1 VHPTGVSTPMA
12 DGLGGLEALIGR
24 DPNLG
29 PIYMNTLPIESLDA
43 REISNA
49 VLFLASDESR
59 YVTGLEFTVD
69 AGNTI
74 RLRGDRL
81 PWSAIHDPGG
91 LSADTTKNPP

>member
-1 VHPTGVSTPMA
+1 
-12 DGLGGLEALIGR
+12 
-24 DPNLG
+24 
-29 PIYMNTLPIESLDA
+29 MNTLPIESLDA

-74 RLRGDRL
+74 RLRGDHLAPAACSLFAR
-81 PWSAIHDPGG
+81 
-91 LSADTTKNPP
+91 